1 MFSYGNSDV
10 STNRPYG
17 LLIITVVH
25 YLLFIIYLVII
36 NIYYFIIHQF

>member
-10 STNRPYG
+10 FTNTLYG
-17 LLIITVVH
+17 LSIITMVR

>member
-10 STNRPYG
+10 FTNTLYG
-17 LLIITVVH
+17 LSIITMVH

-36 NIYYFIIHQF
+36 NIYYFIINQF